1 MVIVAVET
9 SFLFKLDAFL
19 GQAEKFVALAGTGAS
34 SAVCNT
40 RWQSRLLF
48 CSVPEQVL
56 EG

>member
-19 GQAEKFVALAGTGAS
+19 GEAEKFVALAGTGAS